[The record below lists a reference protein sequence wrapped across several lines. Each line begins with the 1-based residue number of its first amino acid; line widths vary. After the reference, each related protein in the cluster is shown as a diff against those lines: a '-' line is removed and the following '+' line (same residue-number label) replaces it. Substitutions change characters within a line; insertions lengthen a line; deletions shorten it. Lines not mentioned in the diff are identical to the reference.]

1 MDTGA
6 TSTSGCRPPHC
17 WAVEMGLRS
26 EEADWTHDPAFTSS
40 MYSRAL
46 DDAKPPDA
54 VAIGIGED
62 GRFRT
67 SSLKE
72 YPPAFCSA
80 LAGSLIDE
88 IKRHRASGS
97 YCGSCHRQGE
107 PDLSLVQWVSEA
119 EALCSQ
125 LREGATWLPDFQ
137 GRQP

>member
-1 MDTGA
+1 MLRAHPDVALHIVGHRRWGCEVKKPTGLL
-6 TSTSGCRPPHC
+6 T
-17 WAVEMGLRS
+17 LRL
-26 EEADWTHDPAFTSS
+26 PRFLSS

-46 DDAKPPDA
+46 DDAKPPAA
-54 VAIGIGED
+54 VAIGIGDD

-67 SSLKE
+67 CSLKE

-88 IKRHRASGS
+88 IKRRKASGS
-97 YCGSCHRQGE
+97 CFCQGE
-107 PDLSLVQWVSEA
+107 PDLSLVQWVCEA
-119 EALCSQ
+119 EELCSQ